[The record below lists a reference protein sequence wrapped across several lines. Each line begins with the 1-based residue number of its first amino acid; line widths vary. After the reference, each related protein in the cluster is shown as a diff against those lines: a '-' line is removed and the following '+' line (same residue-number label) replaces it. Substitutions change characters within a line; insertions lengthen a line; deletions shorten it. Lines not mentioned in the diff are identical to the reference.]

1 MVVMRSAIE
10 ALGMNERDKEEL
22 QATIARLESAVTQLR
37 EENEQLLEQQSR
49 GATAQVGRSTQ
60 SLPSFVSP
68 IRSNAPKMGVSR
80 DGLDES
86 LPACS
91 KWSRAR
97 NLRSTSQ
104 CKPPARFW

>member
-37 EENEQLLEQQSR
+37 DENEQLLEQQSR
-49 GATAQVGRSTQ
+49 DVTAQVASSTQ

-68 IRSNAPKMGVSR
+68 IRSSTPKMGVSR

-86 LPACS
+86 LPACPR
-91 KWSRAR
+91 WSRAR

-104 CKPPARFW
+104 CKPPDRFW